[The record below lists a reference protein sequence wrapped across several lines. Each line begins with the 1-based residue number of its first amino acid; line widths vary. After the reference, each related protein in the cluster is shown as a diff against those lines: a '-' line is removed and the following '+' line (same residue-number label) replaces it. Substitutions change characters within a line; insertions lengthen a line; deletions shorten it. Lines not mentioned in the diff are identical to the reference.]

1 VTRRAKSVSSAGASR
16 ASSAS
21 KPKRTRSG
29 KASFNWLAG
38 SLIVLAAI
46 LRFYHLATQEIWL
59 DEAFS
64 GLLVQRPAML
74 PLIASESNPPLYWLI
89 LKGFCSV
96 FGNRPEVL
104 RALSALFSA
113 VSVAV
118 VTFYAARV
126 VNRRFALG
134 AGLFL
139 ALSPYSLYYAQE
151 ARAYSLLILLSL
163 VMLLSCYHAVTQKSR
178 AAVVAFAL
186 SVLAAGFT
194 HYLVAFTLLPLTLW
208 LIARVRQRPDERNVI
223 RWLLISM
230 AAAAG
235 LCALWA
241 APSFLRQGTSDP
253 HLWLVDE
260 WRHVDKLWLVPRSLL
275 VLLLGS
281 AEGLTPLFMKQ
292 WTTLIQPVGLVI
304 AALGAFAVGLTLAL
318 RDGRGFGGRH
328 ASHLEDEP
336 PGIAAAGGASKSGG
350 AGGVV
355 GPPAAVGCPA
365 AVDPTGSLGWLLLA
379 AILLSLGT
387 LFAVSFLKPL
397 YVVARYDVVAFGYVV
412 LLCGWIGDR
421 VATLVPSSRHI
432 GWTAAAAFLSCLG
445 YKDQLYYASPS
456 VFHDHDAQV
465 TARLLDDYVGVQD
478 AVVLTG
484 MRGPSV
490 LYYLSALGYQWDGQY
505 CSDSAR
511 GRVFECH
518 VLPYTDTGA
527 PFVMGGTVTTPVT
540 ADSAVADLQPLLARK
555 TRPVVWLALSLQRE
569 PVNELI
575 NRHLEVLLHRYGY
588 GARLPSPE
596 LTRYQVLK
604 YQPTGVARVAVNSTE

>member
-1 VTRRAKSVSSAGASR
+1 MTRRAKSVSSAGALP
-16 ASSAS
+16 AS
-21 KPKRTRSG
+21 KPKPTRS
-29 KASFNWLAG
+29 ANAAFNWLAG

-46 LRFYHLATQEIWL
+46 LRFYHLATQEVWL

-64 GLLVQRPAML
+64 GLLVQRPAIL

-96 FGNRPEVL
+96 FGNRPEAL
-104 RALSALFSA
+104 RALSAIFSA

-118 VTFYAARV
+118 VTLYAARV

-163 VMLLSCYHAVTQKSR
+163 VMLLSCYHAVTKQSR

-194 HYLVAFTLLPLTLW
+194 HYLVAFTLLPLALW
-208 LIARVRQRPDERNVI
+208 LIARVRQRPDERSVI

-253 HLWLVDE
+253 HLWVADE
-260 WRHVDKLWLVPRSLL
+260 WSHVDKFWLVPRSLL

-304 AALGAFAVGLTLAL
+304 AVLGAFAVGLGLAL
-318 RDGRGFGGRH
+318 WDGRGSGGRH
-328 ASHLEDEP
+328 AGRSEDEP
-336 PGIAAAGGASKSGG
+336 PRTA
-350 AGGVV
+350 
-355 GPPAAVGCPA
+355 AAVGRSA
-365 AVDPTGSLGWLLLA
+365 AVDPTGSFGWLLLA

-421 VATLVPSSRHI
+421 VATLVPSIRHI
-432 GWTAAAAFLSCLG
+432 GWTAAAIFLSCLG
-445 YKDQLYYASPS
+445 FKDQLYYASPS

-490 LYYLSALGYQWDGQY
+490 LYYLSALGYQWDGRY
-505 CSDSAR
+505 CSNSAR
-511 GRVFECH
+511 GKVFECH

-540 ADSAVADLQPLLARK
+540 ADSAVADLQPLVAQK
-555 TRPVVWLALSLQRE
+555 TRPVVWLALSLQRQ

-588 GARLPSPE
+588 GVRLPSPE

>member
-1 VTRRAKSVSSAGASR
+1 MTRRAKSVSSAGAPR

-21 KPKRTRSG
+21 TPERTRSG
-29 KASFNWLAG
+29 KASFNWIAG

-46 LRFYHLATQEIWL
+46 LRFYHLGTQEVWL

-64 GLLVQRPAML
+64 GLLVQRPAIL

-96 FGNRPEVL
+96 FGTTPEAL

-113 VSVAV
+113 LSVAV

-163 VMLLSCYHAVTQKSR
+163 VMLLSCYHAVTKKSR

-194 HYLVAFTLLPLTLW
+194 HYLVAFTLLPATLW
-208 LIARVRQRPDERNVI
+208 LIARLRQRPDERNII

-253 HLWLVDE
+253 HLWVVDE
-260 WRHVDKLWLVPRSLL
+260 WIHVDKFWLVPRSLL

-304 AALGAFAVGLTLAL
+304 AALGAFAVGLGLAL
-318 RDGRGFGGRH
+318 RNGSGFGGRH
-328 ASHLEDEP
+328 AGRSEDEP
-336 PGIAAAGGASKSGG
+336 PGPAAAGKASKTGG

-355 GPPAAVGCPA
+355 GSPA

-421 VATLVPSSRHI
+421 VATLVPSIRHI
-432 GWTAAAAFLSCLG
+432 GWTAAAVFLSCLAC
-445 YKDQLYYASPS
+445 KDQLYYASPS

-490 LYYLSALGYQWDGQY
+490 LYYLSALGYQWDGRY
-505 CSDSAR
+505 CSNSAR
-511 GRVFECH
+511 GKVFECH

-540 ADSAVADLQPLLARK
+540 ADSAVADLQPLVAQK
-555 TRPVVWLALSLQRE
+555 TRPVVWLALSLQRQ

-588 GARLPSPE
+588 GVRLPSSE
-596 LTRYQVLK
+596 LARYQVLK